1 MPQNWGQ
8 QDKTVDPTCAGYDAG
23 RGRRQ
28 CQGVDL
34 REGAECEERAHVY
47 DLVNCGPRNRFVI
60 RNAEGEVFISHNSAA
75 HGLNLQAG
83 GRHLIWMALPWSWEL
98 WTQATARL
106 YRQGQTRP
114 VMVYRVVA
122 VGTIDERILRV
133 LADRQDGHEALIA
146 ALKAEVREAVDR
158 LKEARAAMQRAHPDR
173 GGTNEAFI
181 AARKQF
187 EEEKRRAA

>member
-1 MPQNWGQ
+1 M
-8 QDKTVDPTCAGYDAG
+8 
-23 RGRRQ
+23 
-28 CQGVDL
+28 
-34 REGAECEERAHVY
+34 
-47 DLVNCGPRNRFVI
+47 I